1 LKPTNVAVGDDKQR
15 VLDMVRNLAKDTVQ
29 AAKTQVPDASQQVQ
43 RIEAARESKAYQSIV
58 IRVVI

>member
-15 VLDMVRNLAKDTVQ
+15 VLDMVRNLAKD
-29 AAKTQVPDASQQVQ
+29 KTQVPDARQQVQ

>member
-1 LKPTNVAVGDDKQR
+1 VAVGDDKQR
-15 VLDMVRNLAKDTVQ
+15 VLDMVRNLAKD
-29 AAKTQVPDASQQVQ
+29 KTQVPDARQQVQ